1 MSDKQMKAVHY
12 EGPFKV
18 SVKDVP
24 LPKLEHPDDAIIKVT
39 TAAICGS
46 DLHMYQG
53 RTAAESGLVFGHEN
67 MGIVT
72 EVGSGVT
79 LLKKGDRIVLP
90 FNVADGRCR
99 NCENGK
105 TGESICLHQRHQ
117 VLTNS
122 TAFCTGVNPGF
133 AGGAYGYV
141 AMGPY
146 QGGQA
151 QYLRVPYADFNAL
164 VLPPGTEHEADFA
177 LLADIFPTGWHG
189 LQLSGFQPGDSVAVF
204 GAGPVGLMA
213 AYSAVLRGASK
224 VFVVDQVK
232 ERLDAARKIGCEGVD
247 FTKSNPVEQIIE
259 LNGGEMVD
267 RAVDAVGYQAV
278 DKSGNKEQPNI
289 VLDQLIQV
297 TRPTGGLGIP
307 GLYVPSDPGAP
318 DSQAAKGQILISF
331 GKLFEKGLFLGT
343 GQCNVK
349 AYNRQLRDL
358 IVSGRAKPSFVVSHE
373 VDIDDAVDAYEKF
386 DKRID
391 GYTKSF
397 LILSFGRPSECK
409 DTLTPYIWFV
419 FSITQTCD
427 LLKMLS
433 CSDPPK
439 LHSLYSI
446 RNEVVLLS
454 TCRYT
459 SSLSGIFHTVLCNS
473 ATVLLTS
480 ILMLGGPQTNTHVR
494 RPVHSLLISLSM
506 NGMSGLP
513 YSVLQPVFLDL
524 TAAGKKANRMRFF
537 WNSMGCCGRVSRGE
551 AKGSDDGGGDTRP
564 LRDAL
569 LKGSRCA
576 CGSGLIRSSFS
587 RLSAFSLS
595 GSPAASSMINAEFL
609 FVLAEMVESRFLPF
623 SSSNIK
629 LALYGI
635 RGSELS
641 ADS

>member
-1 MSDKQMKAVHY
+1 MSTTQTEMKAVHY
-12 EGPFKV
+12 EGAFKV
-18 SVKDVP
+18 SVKTVP

-67 MGIVT
+67 MGVVT

-105 TGESICLHQRHQ
+105 
-117 VLTNS
+117 

-232 ERLDAARKIGCEGVD
+232 ERLDAARKIGCEGID
-247 FTKSNPVEQIIE
+247 FTKSDPVQQIIKA
-259 LNGGEMVD
+259 NGGEMVD

-289 VLDQLIQV
+289 VLDQLIMV

-318 DSQAAKGQILISF
+318 DSQSAKGQILISF
-331 GKLFEKGLFLGT
+331 GKLFEKGLHLGT

-358 IVSGRAKPSFVVSHE
+358 IISGRAKPSFVVSHE
-373 VDIDDAVDAYEKF
+373 VDIDEAVDAYDKF

-391 GYTKSF
+391 GYTKV
-397 LILSFGRPSECK
+397 LLHPNGPLDK
-409 DTLTPYIWFV
+409 
-419 FSITQTCD
+419 FSI
-427 LLKMLS
+427 
-433 CSDPPK
+433 
-439 LHSLYSI
+439 
-446 RNEVVLLS
+446 
-454 TCRYT
+454 
-459 SSLSGIFHTVLCNS
+459 
-473 ATVLLTS
+473 
-480 ILMLGGPQTNTHVR
+480 
-494 RPVHSLLISLSM
+494 
-506 NGMSGLP
+506 
-513 YSVLQPVFLDL
+513 
-524 TAAGKKANRMRFF
+524 
-537 WNSMGCCGRVSRGE
+537 
-551 AKGSDDGGGDTRP
+551 
-564 LRDAL
+564 
-569 LKGSRCA
+569 
-576 CGSGLIRSSFS
+576 
-587 RLSAFSLS
+587 
-595 GSPAASSMINAEFL
+595 
-609 FVLAEMVESRFLPF
+609 
-623 SSSNIK
+623 
-629 LALYGI
+629 
-635 RGSELS
+635 
-641 ADS
+641 